1 MEEEQLTQANNK
13 KLPFGIKP
21 FTPFQ
26 KKLSIYIVVNLIV
39 LIIGLTFISQFA
51 KEIQITT
58 GMISDFKKNQV
69 GVNVL
74 MEYIAKLER
83 DSKAVKEDFSKYQGL
98 LSDIEDIP
106 TIKKQITNIG
116 AKNRVD
122 PLLNIL
128 TLNPAKENE
137 STSYGF
143 VLSLAGRFDNIIKT
157 FKDINA
163 LDILITFDQI
173 TFEKNLPK
181 NVEKELEQITADGEV
196 IPTTKAVTR
205 YSSTSQS
212 GDIFKVSVIGKIY
225 LKENIKNQENET
237 KQ

>member
-1 MEEEQLTQANNK
+1 MEDEKLTQVNDK
-13 KLPFGIKP
+13 KLPLGIKP
-21 FTPFQ
+21 LTPFQ
-26 KKLSIYIVVNLIV
+26 KKLSVYIIVNLIV
-39 LIIGLTFISQFA
+39 VIVGLTFISRFA
-51 KEIQITT
+51 KEIQTT
-58 GMISDFKKNQV
+58 SGMISDFKKNQV
-69 GVNVL
+69 SANVL

-83 DSKAVKEDFSKYQGL
+83 DSRTIKEDFSKYQGL

-106 TIKKQITNIG
+106 MIKKEIVNIG
-116 AKNRVD
+116 TKNKVD

-157 FKDINA
+157 FKAIND
-163 LDILITFDQI
+163 LNILITFDQI

-181 NVEKELEQITADGEV
+181 NVEKELGQITSNEET
-196 IPTTKAVTR
+196 IPTTKAITR

-212 GDIFKVSVIGKIY
+212 SDIFKVSVIGKIY
-225 LKENIKNQENET
+225 LKESIKNQENET
-237 KQ
+237 K

>member
-1 MEEEQLTQANNK
+1 MEEEQLTQSNEK
-13 KLPFGIKP
+13 QLPFGIKP

-26 KKLSIYIVVNLIV
+26 KKLSIYIVVNLVVIIV
-39 LIIGLTFISQFA
+39 GLTFISQFA
-51 KEIQITT
+51 KDIQMTS

-69 GVNVL
+69 SANIL
-74 MEYIAKLER
+74 MEYIAQLER
-83 DSKAVKEDFSKYQGL
+83 DSRSIKDDFSKYQGL

-116 AKNRVD
+116 AKNKVD

-143 VLSLAGRFDNIIKT
+143 VLSLAGKFDNIIKT
-157 FKDINA
+157 FKSIND

-181 NVEKELEQITADGEV
+181 NVEKELEQIGTSGEN
-196 IPTTKAVTR
+196 IATTKATTR
-205 YSSTSQS
+205 YSSTSQAS
-212 GDIFKVSVIGKIY
+212 DIFKVSVIGKIY
-225 LKENIKNQENET
+225 LKESVKTQENET
-237 KQ
+237 K